1 VNLMDDY
8 QVKVR
13 LNLYRQLVMS
23 GFLLLKC
30 LALKQPFME
39 VLMVIGNVVE
49 CCWWFELVGG
59 K

>member
-1 VNLMDDY
+1 MNLMDDY

-23 GFLLLKC
+23 GFWLLKC

-39 VLMVIGNVVE
+39 VLMIIGNVVE